1 MNIINRKK
9 INNVVFEIVMF
20 LLSAFVLIPLLMLIF
35 GSLKSPVEAAKFN
48 LLPPDELAV

>member
-35 GSLKSPVEAAKFN
+35 GSLKSLLKQQN
-48 LLPPDELAV
+48 LIFYRQMVAV